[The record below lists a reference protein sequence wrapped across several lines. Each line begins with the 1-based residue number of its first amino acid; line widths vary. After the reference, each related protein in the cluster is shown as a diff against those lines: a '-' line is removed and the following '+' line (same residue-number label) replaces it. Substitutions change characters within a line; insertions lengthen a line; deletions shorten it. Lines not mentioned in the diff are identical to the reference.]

1 MIRIG
6 IIGTGGMARVHA
18 EEFSKIANCEVVA
31 ACDLNASRLASFVEA
46 HNIPYAFG
54 SVEALLSSGQVD
66 AVSIVTPDPFHK
78 KLSIQALEAG
88 MHVLC
93 EKPLA
98 LNASDAKEMAD
109 AAKKAKCINMVN
121 LSYRNAHSLQKAREL
136 IAMGR
141 IGNIRHVEASYL
153 QSWLVSPKWGDWKTE
168 DTWLWRLSSAHGSKG
183 VLGDVGVHILDFVRF
198 PVGDFASVNCTLTT
212 FDKAE
217 NNQIGEYHLDA
228 NDSALITARMNN
240 GAMASI
246 QASRW
251 ATGHLNDLRL
261 VIHGDK
267 GAVKVSLQL
276 DQEWDRLEVCL
287 DDDVI
292 DCVWKELKCD
302 HTPNIYQRFIQS
314 ILSGV
319 QDQPDFEAGL
329 QVQRVLDACE
339 QSDQSGQ
346 TVLL

>member
-78 KLSIQALEAG
+78 NLSIQALEAG

-246 QASRW
+246 HASRW

-339 QSDQSGQ
+339 QSDQSGK